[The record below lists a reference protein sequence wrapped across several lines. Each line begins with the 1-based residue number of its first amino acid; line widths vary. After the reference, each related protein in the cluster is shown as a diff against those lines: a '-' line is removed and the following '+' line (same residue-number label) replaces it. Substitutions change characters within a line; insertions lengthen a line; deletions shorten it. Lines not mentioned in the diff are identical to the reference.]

1 MEERKNIGRELGQIE
16 QALKELEIAF
26 EQYFSGVE
34 KRAPVQERDELGRRL
49 LRFANRR
56 IIQTDLRFRYQNL
69 ATRFHQYCGYWDRIL
84 RLIDEG
90 RYERHLAKAKT
101 PAPLPKETPPPA
113 PAAARTT
120 SAAELERIYGELLAA
135 REGCRL
141 AGPAPDR
148 AQVAAFLEGQREKIR
163 EKFGDRE
170 VEFRVAIEEGKP
182 RIKVRA
188 KS

>member
-1 MEERKNIGRELGQIE
+1 MNERKIIARELGEIE
-16 QALKELEIAF
+16 QALKELEVTF
-26 EQYFSGVE
+26 EQYFAGVE
-34 KRAPVQERDELGRRL
+34 KRAPIKDRDNLQRRL

-69 ATRFHQYCGYWDRIL
+69 ATRFHQYCGHWDRIL

-90 RYERHLAKAKT
+90 RYQRHLAKANS
-101 PAPLPKETPPPA
+101 
-113 PAAARTT
+113 PAAAAKDTL
-120 SAAELERIYGELLAA
+120 AAVKSQAESELERIYKELLAA

-141 AGPAPDR
+141 TGAAPER
-148 AQVAAFLEGQREKIR
+148 AQVAAFLDGQREKIR

-182 RIKVRA
+182 KIKVRA
-188 KS
+188 KT

>member
-1 MEERKNIGRELGQIE
+1 MDERKTIARELGEIE
-16 QALKELEIAF
+16 HCLKELEVTF

-34 KRAPVQERDELGRRL
+34 KRAPLQNREILARRL

-69 ATRFHQYCGYWDRIL
+69 ATRFHQYCGHWDRIL

-90 RYERHLAKAKT
+90 RYERHRAKIKGS
-101 PAPLPKETPPPA
+101 PASQEVPDSSATV
-113 PAAARTT
+113 R
-120 SAAELERIYGELLAA
+120 SAAESELERIYHQLLAA
-135 REGCRL
+135 REGCQL
-141 AGPAPDR
+141 TGPAPDR

-182 RIKVRA
+182 KIKVRA
-188 KS
+188 KT

>member
-90 RYERHLAKAKT
+90 RYERHRSKLKS
-101 PAPLPKETPPPA
+101 PATAPKETPP
-113 PAAARTT
+113 AATAAETT
-120 SAAELERIYGELLAA
+120 PGSELERIYRDLLAA
-135 REGCRL
+135 RDGCRL
-141 AGPAPDR
+141 SGAAPDR

-170 VEFRVAIEEGKP
+170 VEFRVTVEEGKP
-182 RIKVRA
+182 KIKVRA
-188 KS
+188 KT

>member
-1 MEERKNIGRELGQIE
+1 MDERKIIARELGEIE
-16 QALKELEIAF
+16 QALKELEVTF
-26 EQYFSGVE
+26 EQYFAGVE
-34 KRAPVQERDELGRRL
+34 KRAPIKDRDNLQRRL

-69 ATRFHQYCGYWDRIL
+69 ATRFHQYCGHWDRIL

-90 RYERHLAKAKT
+90 RYQRHLAKANG
-101 PAPLPKETPPPA
+101 
-113 PAAARTT
+113 PAAAPTDT
-120 SAAELERIYGELLAA
+120 VAAVRSHTESELERIYKELLAA
-135 REGCRL
+135 REDCRL
-141 AGPAPDR
+141 TGAAPER

-182 RIKVRA
+182 KIKVRA
-188 KS
+188 KT

>member
-1 MEERKNIGRELGQIE
+1 MDERKTIGRELGEIE
-16 QALKELEIAF
+16 QALKELVVTY
-26 EQYFSGVE
+26 EQYFAGVE
-34 KRAPVQERDELGRRL
+34 KLAPLKGREQLDRRL

-90 RYERHLAKAKT
+90 RYERHQTRPKLAAAPPKAT
-101 PAPLPKETPPPA
+101 SVPPP
-113 PAAARTT
+113 T
-120 SAAELERIYGELLAA
+120 AAEQELDRVYGELLAA
-135 REGCRL
+135 RQGCRM
-141 AGPAPDR
+141 GGSAPER
-148 AQVAAFLEGQREKIR
+148 AQIAAFLEGQRDKIR
-163 EKFGDRE
+163 ERFGDRE

-182 RIKVRA
+182 KIKVRA

>member
-1 MEERKNIGRELGQIE
+1 MDERKIIGRELGEIE
-16 QALKELEIAF
+16 LALKELEITF
-26 EQYFSGVE
+26 EQYFAGVE
-34 KRAPVQERDELGRRL
+34 KRAPVKERDNLGRRL

-69 ATRFHQYCGYWDRIL
+69 ATRYHQYCGYWDRIL

-90 RYERHLAKAKT
+90 RYERHLAKAKSS
-101 PAPLPKETPPPA
+101 PPKTQDSSA
-113 PAAARTT
+113 PAAATARPAGE
-120 SAAELERIYGELLAA
+120 SELDRIYRDLLAA

-141 AGPAPDR
+141 SGAAPGR
-148 AQVAAFLEGQREKIR
+148 EQIAAFLEGQREKIR

-182 RIKVRA
+182 KIKVRA
-188 KS
+188 KT

>member
-1 MEERKNIGRELGQIE
+1 MDERKIIARELGEIE
-16 QALKELEIAF
+16 QALKELVVTF
-26 EQYFSGVE
+26 EQYFAGVE
-34 KRAPVQERDELGRRL
+34 KRAPEKARENLQHRL

-69 ATRFHQYCGYWDRIL
+69 ATRFHQYCGHWDRIL

-90 RYERHLAKAKT
+90 RYERHLAKNKHA
-101 PAPLPKETPPPA
+101 AALPKEIATPNGAGKSA
-113 PAAARTT
+113 PE
-120 SAAELERIYGELLAA
+120 SELERIYSDLLAA

-141 AGPAPDR
+141 SGTAPDR

-182 RIKVRA
+182 KIKVRA
-188 KS
+188 KT